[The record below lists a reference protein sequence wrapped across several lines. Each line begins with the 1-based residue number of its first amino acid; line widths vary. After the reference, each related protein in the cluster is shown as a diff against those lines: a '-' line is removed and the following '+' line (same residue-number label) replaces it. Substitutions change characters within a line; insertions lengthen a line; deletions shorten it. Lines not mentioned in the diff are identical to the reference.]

1 MKRIFLLAVLFAA
14 LSCQKSIVPE
24 DTVPDGPT
32 GEIVLRIGQPQ
43 TKVAVSAMSEH
54 RINQVQVFVF
64 NTNGV
69 LETDRTATNTG
80 SAAGL
85 SVTLTSKVGLKT
97 ICALVNAPRI
107 TPATLEELENS
118 VSDLR
123 DNSVN
128 NLVMTGRTDIAV
140 TEYSGTPLTFDIPVR
155 KLAAAVVV
163 SSVNVDFSNT
173 SLEGTPFVLKAV
185 YVKNV
190 VGRVPY
196 GDPGHALNFMYNKT
210 KLDASPLPLT
220 YDGCNLT
227 SYSSPDRVLYVY
239 PNAKKGET
247 CLVLH
252 ALVGGKDSYYP
263 FDLPVLE
270 ANKKYSVSV
279 NITMQGKAD
288 DNDDTRVGVGIIT
301 PTITVKDW
309 DHTYSLPYNM

>member
-1 MKRIFLLAVLFAA
+1 MKKTFLLAAVLLCAA
-14 LSCQKSIVPE
+14 ISCQKNPVPE
-24 DTVPDGPT
+24 ERPV
-32 GEIVLRIGQPQ
+32 GEIVLKIGQPQ
-43 TKVAVSAMSEH
+43 TKVAVSAMHEH

-64 NTNGV
+64 NTGGV
-69 LETDRTATNTG
+69 LETDRMATNTD

-85 SVTLTSKVGLKT
+85 SVTLTSKVGPKT
-97 ICALVNAPRI
+97 IYALVNAPRI
-107 TPATLEELENS
+107 KPKTIEELENA
-118 VSDLR
+118 VSDLK
-123 DNSVN
+123 DNSAD
-128 NLVMTGRTDIAV
+128 NLVMLGKADISV
-140 TEYSGTPLTFDIPVR
+140 TEYNGTPLSFDIPVR

-163 SSVNVDFSNT
+163 AGVNVDFSNT
-173 SLEGTPFVLKAV
+173 VLEGSSFVLKEV

-190 VGRVPY
+190 VGRVSY
-196 GDPGHALNFMYNKT
+196 GNPGKALNFMYNKL

-220 YDGCNLT
+220 YDACNLKA
-227 SYSSPDRVLYVY
+227 YSAPGRVLYVY
-239 PNAKKGET
+239 PNANKGET

-279 NITMQGKAD
+279 NITMLGKPD

-309 DHTYSLPYNM
+309 DQTYSLPYNM